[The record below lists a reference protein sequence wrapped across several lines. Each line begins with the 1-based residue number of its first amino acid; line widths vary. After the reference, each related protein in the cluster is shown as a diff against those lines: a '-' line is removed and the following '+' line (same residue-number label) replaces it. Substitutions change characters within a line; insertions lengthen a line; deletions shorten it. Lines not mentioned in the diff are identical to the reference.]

1 MSSLGSRV
9 REEINRARNF
19 LRLSGP
25 ALLPNAHFAPVGYV
39 FAVVSALAFRTDFGF
54 VAVLLNL
61 LINAIVVTCIWGISH
76 GAKATIFQNR
86 FERDIPAWQVVAYGG
101 FLGIVAHGIHGLISA
116 WLRVT
121 TSPVTPVSLAIAA
134 TIGAAAIV
142 MSSIVERQRLYRRR
156 VLRLQEVESG
166 DAQGLSQLL
175 SNASRAFDELQA
187 RVDDVIDSSPPGA
200 ESSTVLERVIDDAI
214 KPLSRQLL
222 QSSRT
227 QFEPFLI
234 RGAARSVLA
243 FDPYAKAWWVALIYA
258 LGIIVVNQF
267 PIYGQERAE
276 ASYFAGAIG
285 FITVGATLSLSRR
298 FLRPSL
304 TKVSPNTVVRY
315 LFPFLVLAPLQT
327 TINQSFFW
335 PQIEPQIFLSGL
347 FINGLQLLATS
358 ALFSLS
364 SSPPDGPWVVH
375 TSSEEEGTSPS
386 LTAGEWGR
394 ATVQATLRELTQHMH
409 GTVQNKVLA
418 LRLSGGIADTND
430 LPALRGAIFEIISEA
445 KEAFQHQQNTPFE
458 ERIHKLQEDW
468 KPIATIEVDS
478 ALDTIS
484 PLRSAVLFMVIQE
497 AVTNSI
503 RHGLSKTVSVFIRPG
518 DSSRRVSIEILDD
531 GTGPLQR
538 RGKRGVGL
546 SFLAALSEGSWSL
559 KVREGGGARLVASL
573 WC

>member
-1 MSSLGSRV
+1 MSFLGSRV
-9 REEINRARNF
+9 REGINRARNF

-39 FAVVSALAFRTDFGF
+39 FAVVFALAFRTDFGF
-54 VAVLLNL
+54 VSVILNL

-76 GAKATIFQNR
+76 GAKATIFRNR
-86 FERDIPAWQVVAYGG
+86 FERDIPAWQVVAFGG
-101 FLGIVAHGIHGLISA
+101 FLGIVAHSVHGFTSA
-116 WLRVT
+116 ALRLTTFPVT
-121 TSPVTPVSLAIAA
+121 TVSLAFAA
-134 TIGAAAIV
+134 AIGAIAIV
-142 MSSIVERQRLYRRR
+142 MSSITERQRLYRRR

-166 DAQGLSQLL
+166 DAEGLSRLL

-187 RVDDVIDSSPPGA
+187 RVDNVIDASPPGA

-227 QFEPFLI
+227 RFEPLLI
-234 RGAARSVLA
+234 RGVARSVLA

-276 ASYFAGAIG
+276 ASFFAGAIG
-285 FITVGATLSLSRR
+285 FMTVGTILSIARR

-304 TKVSPNTVVRY
+304 TQVSRRTVA
-315 LFPFLVLAPLQT
+315 LHLLPFLVLAPLQT

-335 PQIEPQIFLSGL
+335 PQIELQIFLSGL
-347 FINGLQLLATS
+347 LINGLQLLAMS

-364 SSPPDGPWVVH
+364 SSPPDGPLVLH
-375 TSSEEEGTSPS
+375 ASGAGEGTSHPWM
-386 LTAGEWGR
+386 TGEWGR
-394 ATVQATLRELTQHMH
+394 ATVQALLRELTQHMH

-418 LRLSGGIADTND
+418 LRLSGGIADSND
-430 LPALRGAIFEIISEA
+430 LPALKVAISEIISEA
-445 KEAFQHQQNTPFE
+445 REDFQNNHRVSFE
-458 ERIHKLQEDW
+458 EKIQKLQDDW
-468 KPIATIEVDS
+468 QPIATIAVES
-478 ALDTIS
+478 TLPTLS

-503 RHGLSKTVSVFIRPG
+503 RHGLSKTVTINLRPG

-559 KVREGGGARLVASL
+559 TVREGGGARLVASL

>member
-1 MSSLGSRV
+1 MSFLGSRV
-9 REEINRARNF
+9 REGINRARNF

-54 VAVLLNL
+54 VSVLLNL

-76 GAKATIFQNR
+76 GAKATIFRNR
-86 FERDIPAWQVVAYGG
+86 FERDIPAWQVVAFGG
-101 FLGIVAHGIHGLISA
+101 FLGIVAHSVHGFSSA
-116 WLRVT
+116 ALRVT
-121 TSPVTPVSLAIAA
+121 TSPVTTVSLAFAA
-134 TIGAAAIV
+134 AIGAIAIV
-142 MSSIVERQRLYRRR
+142 MSSITERQRLYRRR

-166 DAQGLSQLL
+166 DAEGLSRLL

-187 RVDDVIDSSPPGA
+187 RVDNVIDASPPGA

-227 QFEPFLI
+227 RFEPLLI
-234 RGAARSVLA
+234 RGVARSVLA
-243 FDPYAKAWWVALIYA
+243 FDPYAKAWWVASIYA

-267 PIYGQERAE
+267 PIYGPERAE
-276 ASYFAGAIG
+276 ASFFAGAIG
-285 FITVGATLSLSRR
+285 FMTVGTILSIARR

-304 TKVSPNTVVRY
+304 TQVSRRTVALY
-315 LFPFLVLAPLQT
+315 LLPFLVLAPLQT

-335 PQIEPQIFLSGL
+335 PQIELQIFLSGL
-347 FINGLQLLATS
+347 LINGLQLLATS

-364 SSPPDGPWVVH
+364 SSPPDGPWVLH
-375 TSSEEEGTSPS
+375 ASGAGEGTSHPWM
-386 LTAGEWGR
+386 TGEWGR
-394 ATVQATLRELTQHMH
+394 ATVQALLRELTQHMH

-418 LRLSGGIADTND
+418 LRLSGGIADSSD
-430 LPALRGAIFEIISEA
+430 LPALKVAISEIISEA
-445 KEAFQHQQNTPFE
+445 REDFQNNHHVSFE
-458 ERIHKLQEDW
+458 DKIQKLQDDW
-468 KPIATIEVDS
+468 QPIATIAVES
-478 ALDTIS
+478 TLPTLS

-503 RHGLSKTVSVFIRPG
+503 RHGLSKTVTINLRPD

-559 KVREGGGARLVASL
+559 TVREGGGARLVASL

>member
-1 MSSLGSRV
+1 MYSLGSRF
-9 REEINRARNF
+9 RKEINRVRNF

-54 VAVLLNL
+54 LAVMLNL
-61 LINAIVVTCIWGISH
+61 TINAIVVTCIWGISQ
-76 GAKATIFQNR
+76 GAKATIFQHR
-86 FERDIPAWQVVAYGG
+86 FERDIPAWQVVFFGG
-101 FLGIVAHGIHGLISA
+101 FLGIVALGIHWLISA

-121 TSPVTPVSLAIAA
+121 AYPFTTVSLAF
-134 TIGAAAIV
+134 AAAIGSTVVV
-142 MSSIVERQRLYRRR
+142 MSSIIERQRLYRRR

-166 DAQGLSQLL
+166 DAEGLPQLL
-175 SNASRAFDELQA
+175 SKASRAFDELQA
-187 RVDDVIDSSPPGA
+187 RVDHVIDASPPGA

-214 KPLSRQLL
+214 KPLSRQLI

-227 QFEPFLI
+227 RFEPLFI

-243 FDPYAKAWWVALIYA
+243 FDPYAKTWWVALIYA
-258 LGIIVVNQF
+258 LGIIVTNQF

-285 FITVGATLSLSRR
+285 FITVGASLSLARR

-304 TKVSPNTVVRY
+304 TRVCPRTVVVY
-315 LFPFLVLAPLQT
+315 LLPFLVLAPLQT

-335 PQIEPQIFLSGL
+335 SQIEAHIFLSGL
-347 FINGLQLLATS
+347 FINGLHILATS

-364 SSPPDGPWVVH
+364 SSPPDGPRVLH
-375 TSSEEEGTSPS
+375 ASGEEKGSSPS
-386 LTAGEWGR
+386 WTSGEWGR
-394 ATVQATLRELTQHMH
+394 ATVQATLRQLTQHMH

-418 LRLSGGIADTND
+418 LRLSGGIPDSND
-430 LPALRGAIFEIISEA
+430 LPALRSAILEIISEA
-445 KEAFQHQQNTPFE
+445 KEEFQHQQNASFE
-458 ERIHKLQEDW
+458 ERIQKLQEEW

-478 ALDTIS
+478 ALNTIS

-503 RHGLSKTVSVFIRPG
+503 RHGLSKTVSVFLRPG
-518 DSSRRVSIEILDD
+518 DSSRRVSIEVLDD

-559 KVREGGGARLVASL
+559 KVREDGGARLVASL